1 MRLAERLERLGTENA
16 FEVLAEVNKLLAQ
29 GRQIVSFAIGEPDFN
44 TPENIKEAAVA
55 ALRRNE
61 THYGPSAGL
70 PELRQAI
77 ATEVSRTRDLPV
89 SPDEVVVMP
98 GGKPV
103 IFHGLLALVDP
114 GDEVLYPNP
123 GFPIYESVIRF
134 VGATPVPI
142 PLREEREFS
151 LDPAEVAR
159 LITPR
164 TKLVILNSPHNPT
177 GGVLPREDLEAVA
190 ELAREHDLWVLS
202 DEIYNRILFEG
213 KFASLASFSGM
224 KERTVILDGF
234 SKTYAMTGWRLGYG
248 VMPAEL
254 ARWVARLETNCESC
268 TCTFSQLAGVEAL
281 TGDQSAAEA
290 MVAEFKARRDLIVD
304 GLNSI
309 RGVKCLRP
317 HGAFY
322 VFPNV
327 TEACRNLGLPDS
339 KALQQK
345 LLYEGNVAVL
355 PRTAFGMRNRDES
368 QEYLR
373 LSYAT
378 SRENIVEGLKRI
390 KAVLGRVGQSFAGLN
405 ER

>member
-1 MRLAERLERLGTENA
+1 MRLAERLQRLGTENA
-16 FEVLAEVNKLLAQ
+16 FEVLAEVNKLMAQ
-29 GRQIVSFAIGEPDFN
+29 GRHIVSFAIGEPDFN

-70 PELRQAI
+70 PVLRQAI
-77 ATEVSRTRDLPV
+77 AAEVSRTRGIPV
-89 SPDEVVVMP
+89 SPDEVVVVP

-103 IFHGLLALVDP
+103 IFHGLLALADP

-151 LDPAEVAR
+151 LDPDEVAR

-164 TKLVILNSPHNPT
+164 TKLIILNSPHNPT
-177 GGVLPREDLEAVA
+177 GGVIPPGDLAAVA
-190 ELAREHDLWVLS
+190 ELARAHDLWVLS
-202 DEIYNRILFEG
+202 DEIYSRILFEG
-213 KFASLASFSGM
+213 EFHSIASLPGM

-254 ARWVARLETNCESC
+254 ATWVARLETNCESC
-268 TCTFSQLAGVEAL
+268 TCTFTQLAGVEAL
-281 TGDQSAAEA
+281 TGEQSGPAA
-290 MVAEFKARRDLIVD
+290 MVEEFRARRDLIVD

-309 RGVKCLRP
+309 RGVKCLKP

-327 TEACRNLGLPDS
+327 TEACRNLGLPNA
-339 KALQQK
+339 KALQEK

-355 PRTAFGMRNRDES
+355 PRSAFGQRNRDES
-368 QEYLR
+368 EEYVR

-378 SRENIVEGLKRI
+378 SRENIIEGLKRI
-390 KAVLGRVGQSFAGLN
+390 KAILEA
-405 ER
+405 

>member
-1 MRLAERLERLGTENA
+1 MRLAERLQRLGTENA
-16 FEVLAEVNKLLAQ
+16 FEVLAEVNKLIAQ
-29 GRQIVSFAIGEPDFN
+29 GRQIISFAIGEPDFN
-44 TPENIKEAAVA
+44 TPENIKEAAIA
-55 ALRRNE
+55 ALHRNE

-70 PELRQAI
+70 PVLRQAI
-77 ATEVSRTRDLPV
+77 AAEVSRTRGIPV
-89 SPDEVVVMP
+89 SPDEVVVVP
-98 GGKPV
+98 GGKPI

-134 VGATPVPI
+134 IGATPVPI

-151 LDPAEVAR
+151 LDPDEVAR

-164 TKLVILNSPHNPT
+164 TKLIILNSPHNPT
-177 GGVLPREDLEAVA
+177 GGVIPPKDLLAVA
-190 ELAREHDLWVLS
+190 ELAKEHGLWVLS
-202 DEIYNRILFEG
+202 DEIYSRILFDGE
-213 KFASLASFSGM
+213 FHSIASLPGM
-224 KERTVILDGF
+224 KERTIILDGF

-254 ARWVARLETNCESC
+254 ATWVARLETNCESC
-268 TCTFSQLAGVEAL
+268 TCTFTQLAGVEAL
-281 TGDQSAAEA
+281 TGDQSAVQA
-290 MVAEFKARRDLIVD
+290 MVEEFRARRDLIVA
-304 GLNSI
+304 GLNDI
-309 RGVKCLRP
+309 EGVRCLKP

-327 TEACRNLGLPDS
+327 TQACQNLGLPNA
-339 KALQQK
+339 KALQEK

-355 PRTAFGMRNRDES
+355 PRSAFGQRNRDEAE
-368 QEYLR
+368 EYVR

-390 KAVLGRVGQSFAGLN
+390 KAVL

>member
-1 MRLAERLERLGTENA
+1 MMRLAERLQRLGTENA
-16 FEVLAEVNKLLAQ
+16 FEVLAEVNKLMAQ
-29 GRQIVSFAIGEPDFN
+29 GRHIVSFAIGEPDFN

-70 PELRQAI
+70 PVLRQAI
-77 ATEVSRTRDLPV
+77 AAEVSRTRGIPV
-89 SPDEVVVMP
+89 SPDEVVVVP

-103 IFHGLLALVDP
+103 IFHGLLALADP

-151 LDPAEVAR
+151 LDPDEVAR

-164 TKLVILNSPHNPT
+164 TKLIILNSPHNPT
-177 GGVLPREDLEAVA
+177 GGVIPPGDLAAVA
-190 ELAREHDLWVLS
+190 ELARAHDLWVLS
-202 DEIYNRILFEG
+202 DEIYSRILFEG
-213 KFASLASFSGM
+213 EFHSIASLPGM

-254 ARWVARLETNCESC
+254 ATWVARLETNCESC
-268 TCTFSQLAGVEAL
+268 TCTFTQLAGVEAL
-281 TGDQSAAEA
+281 TGEQSGPAA
-290 MVAEFKARRDLIVD
+290 MVEEFRARRDLIVD

-309 RGVKCLRP
+309 RGVKCLKP

-327 TEACRNLGLPDS
+327 TEACRNLGLPNA
-339 KALQQK
+339 KALQEK

-355 PRTAFGMRNRDES
+355 PRSAFGQRNRDES
-368 QEYLR
+368 EEYVR

-378 SRENIVEGLKRI
+378 SRENIIEGLKRI
-390 KAVLGRVGQSFAGLN
+390 KAILEA
-405 ER
+405 